1 MICRGEAKI
10 LKSIKDAAMVYSKIW
25 FKAWINLIY
34 WIFNMYGVGISFS
47 YLKLL
52 HILDIGKQSG
62 IEPLRLTKIHGIGNE
77 PRIKWERKGDK
88 LWLIFYLF

>member
-1 MICRGEAKI
+1 MICRDEAKI

-52 HILDIGKQSG
+52 HILDIGKICQGWGLSNPGSKPLYITSG
-62 IEPLRLTKIHGIGNE
+62 V
-77 PRIKWERKGDK
+77 RKG
-88 LWLIFYLF
+88 